1 MGLIEIIIIA
11 CGLSMDAFAVS
22 ICKGLCMKRINW
34 LHALTIAFFFG
45 LFQAVM
51 PVIGWALGSSFAEIV
66 EPVDHW
72 VAFVLL
78 AFIGSKMLWDAAH
91 EQEETQCP
99 ADPDKLDIKELFM
112 LAIAT
117 SIDALAVGI
126 TLALLGVNIAVAA
139 CVIGITTFAFSF
151 IGVGIGHIFGSKC
164 EKGATIAGGI
174 ILILIG
180 VKILLEHLG
189 LISF

>member
-1 MGLIEIIIIA
+1 
-11 CGLSMDAFAVS
+11 
-22 ICKGLCMKRINW
+22 
-34 LHALTIAFFFG
+34 
-45 LFQAVM
+45 
-51 PVIGWALGSSFAEIV
+51 
-66 EPVDHW
+66 
-72 VAFVLL
+72 
-78 AFIGSKMLWDAAH
+78 MLWDAAH

-99 ADPDKLDIKELFM
+99 ADPDKLDLKELFM

-126 TLALLGVNIAVAA
+126 TLAFLGVNIAVAA
-139 CVIGITTFAFSF
+139 CVIGIITFVFSL
-151 IGVGIGHIFGSKC
+151 IGVGIGHVFGSKC